1 MNYYSQWDK
10 ADLDSWQGKE
20 IDRVQDDDE
29 DIEILNLEPIQNI
42 PLFTQND
49 LMDEYGLTWSM
60 FL

>member
-20 IDRVQDDDE
+20 IDRVQDDE
-29 DIEILNLEPIQNI
+29 DDIAMLNLDPIEII
-42 PLFTQND
+42 PQHD
-49 LMDEYGLTWSM
+49 LMYEYGLTWSM